1 MALGRFSANVAT
13 ASLQRCFDVGPTFF
27 QRFYNMP
34 LLIAISVLQ
43 GLTGIICSKKE
54 KMRSIWLSPDHLL
67 LNPPRAKRSGLL
79 THAMRTV
86 YRPLKSKILVVFS
99 ASPAPFFSKLVA
111 CARARF
117 QDPPDCRGQQ
127 ILLATRQKCE
137 NVGGGHLVRSGE
149 D

>member
-1 MALGRFSANVAT
+1 MDTVTCVSILSGARA
-13 ASLQRCFDVGPTFF
+13 
-27 QRFYNMP
+27 
-34 LLIAISVLQ
+34 VLENFTLEA
-43 GLTGIICSKKE
+43 G
-54 KMRSIWLSPDHLL
+54 
-67 LNPPRAKRSGLL
+67 PPRAKRSGLL

-137 NVGGGHLVRSGE
+137 NVGGGTLGPERRRLAWPLRKDDTHKSRSVPRARTYVRAFRRAGGGSTSPNKL
-149 D
+149 

>member
-1 MALGRFSANVAT
+1 MTCSKKYMFSIHSYHKNLLVVLGKFSANVAS
-13 ASLQRCFDVGPTFF
+13 ALLQRCFDVGPTFF

-111 CARARF
+111 RARARARAF
-117 QDPPDCRGQQ
+117 SRPP
-127 ILLATRQKCE
+127 
-137 NVGGGHLVRSGE
+137 
-149 D
+149 